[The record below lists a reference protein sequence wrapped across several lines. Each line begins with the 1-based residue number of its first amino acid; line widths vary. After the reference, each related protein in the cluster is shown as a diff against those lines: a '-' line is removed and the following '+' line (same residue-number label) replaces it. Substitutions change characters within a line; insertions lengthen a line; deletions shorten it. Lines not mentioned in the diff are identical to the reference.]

1 MNFHDLLQGVEV
13 LSQSGEPIL
22 FEQPITGL
30 QHDSRRIEP
39 RNLFVAM
46 KGESTDGNRY
56 IDTAIRAGAVA
67 VVSDSAK
74 ETPRANVAWAQV
86 AHGRR
91 ALAATSANFYGHP
104 ARKLKIS
111 GVTGTNG
118 KTTTTFLL
126 SQILRFLG
134 RGEVVLVGTVEYHF
148 AREIIPAPHTTP
160 ESLELN
166 RIFAKATNPRLGKYA
181 ATEAVMEVSS
191 HALHQERVYGI
202 PFDVALFTNLTRDH
216 LDYHH
221 SMEEYFASKKI
232 LFSGCGTPPPRVAVI
247 NTDDAYGREL
257 ANVARGQRSEVLTY
271 GLESAAFQAQDIHT
285 SPQGT
290 DFKLQTPQGAANIR
304 SQLVGKVNVYNML
317 AAAAAAM
324 ARGGDLNAVAQ
335 ALGRARSA
343 PGRFERVDCGQP
355 FSVVVDYAH
364 TDDALRN
371 VTAVARDFMAAQ
383 KKPGRV
389 ITLFGCGGDRDRT
402 KRPLMGAVAG
412 EGSDFV
418 ILTSDN
424 PRSEDPLAIIGDALP
439 GLQKTGTRYAVE
451 PERRK
456 AIGLALS
463 EAQQGD
469 IVIIAGKGHEKTQ
482 TTREGVFP
490 FDDVDVARSLL
501 QEIRPASVSRS
512 GDKS

>member
-1 MNFHDLLQGVEV
+1 MNFYDLLKGVEV
-13 LSQSGEPIL
+13 LSQSGEPRL
-22 FEQPITGL
+22 FEQPSSGL
-30 QHDSRRIEP
+30 QHDSRRVEP
-39 RNLFVAM
+39 GNLFVAM

-56 IDTAIRAGAVA
+56 IDAAIQAGAIA
-67 VVSDSAK
+67 VVTDSAK
-74 ETPRANVAWAQV
+74 EAARANVAWARV

-91 ALAATSANFYGHP
+91 ALATTSANFYGHP
-104 ARKLKIS
+104 AGKLRIS

-126 SQILRFLG
+126 SQVLRFLG
-134 RGEVVLVGTVEYHF
+134 RGEVVLIGTVEYHF

-166 RIFAKATNPRLGKYA
+166 RIFAKATNPKLGKHA
-181 ATEAVMEVSS
+181 ASEAVMEVSS

-221 SMEEYFASKKI
+221 SMEEYFASKRM
-232 LFSGCGTPPPRVAVI
+232 LFTGCGTAPPRVAVI

-257 ANVARGQRSEVLTY
+257 AEFARPQKSEVLTY
-271 GLESAAFQAQDIHT
+271 GLTSGAFRAEEIHT

-290 DFKLQTPQGAANIR
+290 NFRFQTPYGAAEIR

-317 AAAAAAM
+317 AAATAAM
-324 ARGGDLNAVAQ
+324 ARGGDLNSVAQ
-335 ALGRARSA
+335 ALGQAKSA
-343 PGRFERVDCGQP
+343 PGRFERVDCGQS

-371 VTAVARDFMAAQ
+371 VTAVARDFVAAQ
-383 KKPGRV
+383 KKLGRV

-402 KRPLMGAVAG
+402 KRPLMGAAAG

-418 ILTSDN
+418 VLTSDN
-424 PRSEDPLAIIGDALP
+424 PRSEDPLAIISDALP
-439 GLQKTGTRYAVE
+439 GLKHTETPYIVE
-451 PERRK
+451 PDRRK

-463 EAQQGD
+463 AAQPHD

-490 FDDVDVARSLL
+490 FDDVEVAQSLL
-501 QEIRPASVSRS
+501 QNTPQSLESRPGSNR
-512 GDKS
+512 